1 MIKRN
6 LMKNTYLKITIIIC
20 LLLLYFYLSDLLLAS
35 TSINVNVFLINYGN
49 IFLGLLLYLSVFL
62 IVPFILKKY
71 AFIVYA
77 SILFIAN
84 ILIAI
89 AYLKYNYFA

>member
-1 MIKRN
+1 MIMRN

-20 LLLLYFYLSDLLLAS
+20 LLLLYFYLSDLLLAA

-89 AYLKYNYFA
+89 AYLKHTSFA